1 MGPTR
6 SQINALDQVV
16 AEVKAVAIRY
26 SALTGKPLGVTGE
39 IAELEAAR
47 LLGVTLADARQ
58 AGYDA
63 IRIGNGGKERLQ
75 IKGRC
80 FAEDRS
86 LGQRVGSI
94 RFDHP
99 WDAALL
105 VLLDKSYD
113 ATAIYEAP
121 RTAIEVALSVPGS
134 KARNER
140 RALSVSKFI
149 SIGKLVWFKPI

>member
-1 MGPTR
+1 MDEL
-6 SQINALDQVV
+6 AMVV
-16 AEVKAVAIRY
+16 ADVKAVAKRY
-26 SALTGKPLGVTGE
+26 AALTGKPLGVTGE

-47 LLGVTLADARQ
+47 LLGVRLADARQ

-63 IRIGNGGKERLQ
+63 IRVGQEGEEKIQ

-80 FAEDRS
+80 FAEDCNP
-86 LGQRVGSI
+86 GQRMGSI
-94 RFDHP
+94 RFEHP

-113 ATAIYEAP
+113 ATAIYEA
-121 RTAIEVALSVPGS
+121 RRAAIEVALKAPGS

-140 RALSVSKFI
+140 GALSVSKFI
-149 SIGKLVWFKPI
+149 SIGKMVWSKSTGRV